1 MRGFVNVTGLLSV
14 AASCVVVLHPSSPNF
29 FVQASNFNKPHSHT
43 GKVEPFQPGDPN
55 VKLDGK
61 AKSILKSGKPY
72 QVRFK
77 HITSHLMSPYFRV
90 QNILNLP
97 TPFHNT

>member
-1 MRGFVNVTGLLSV
+1 MRGLLFV
-14 AASCVVVLHPSSPNF
+14 AASCVVVLKPSSPNF

>member
-1 MRGFVNVTGLLSV
+1 MKGLVNIIGLLFV
-14 AASCVVVLHPSSPNF
+14 IKSCVKHPLLPNF

-43 GKVEPFQPGDPN
+43 GKVEPFKPGDPN

-72 QVRFK
+72 QVRYK
-77 HITSHLMSPYFRV
+77 MSYFSLSLFSV
-90 QNILNLP
+90 SNMDS
-97 TPFHNT
+97 